1 MTLLDFHLYNQSLPD
16 AGCGTV
22 GSAGKGARGGGVTM
36 ERMMTET
43 VRNAFVGM
51 ALTIAVVGG
60 GLAVAFW

>member
-1 MTLLDFHLYNQSLPD
+1 
-16 AGCGTV
+16 
-22 GSAGKGARGGGVTM
+22 M